1 MALSADTFY
10 ETTVTDVNAF
20 PLTNAVTC
28 YAGSLIGIDDSTG
41 YAVLW
46 ADTANYIFAGIAL
59 REATGDTSASPVVN
73 VNVNCGG
80 LILKKVAVTGTSAIT
95 HVGDKVYATDDNTFD
110 VSATSNVQEIGIIT
124 HWYSGTTCDV
134 QLYSL
139 AQYQGVTNS

>member
-1 MALSADTFY
+1 MALSADVFY

-28 YAGSLIGIDDSTG
+28 YAGSLIGLDDSTG

-59 REATGDTSASPVVN
+59 KGATGDTSASPVVN

-80 LILKKVAVTGTSAIT
+80 LILKKVSVTGVSAIT
-95 HVGDKVYATDDNTFD
+95 NVGDKVYATDDNTLTT
-110 VSATSNVQEIGIIT
+110 SATSNVQEIGIISD
-124 HWYSGTTCDV
+124 WYSSTTCDV

-139 AQYQGVTNS
+139 AEYQGVTNS

>member
-1 MALSADTFY
+1 MALSADVFY

-28 YAGSLIGIDDSTG
+28 YAGSLIGLDDSTG

-59 REATGDTSASPVVN
+59 KEATGDTSASPVVN

-80 LILKKVAVTGTSAIT
+80 MILKKVSVTGVSAIT
-95 HVGDKVYATDDNTFD
+95 NVGDKVYATDDNTLTT
-110 VSATSNVQEIGIIT
+110 SATSNVQEIGIICD
-124 HWYSGTTCDV
+124 WYSSTTCDV

-139 AQYQGVTNS
+139 AEYQGVTNS